1 MKTTNGN
8 NLEALIHLLSS
19 ISENYNMEENADLK
33 TKLQNEGF
41 DFERATH
48 NTVNAIKKLQLK
60 IEAQLTE
67 SEMQASKNLANRA
80 VEFVEKLLSNSNFSF
95 LEFAR
100 SENLVL
106 QNRNLEN
113 LTPADIKKT
122 LIKYYTLKFI
132 EEKGKRENE
141 L

>member
-1 MKTTNGN
+1 M
-8 NLEALIHLLSS
+8 
-19 ISENYNMEENADLK
+19 
-33 TKLQNEGF
+33 
-41 DFERATH
+41 
-48 NTVNAIKKLQLK
+48 
-60 IEAQLTE
+60 
-67 SEMQASKNLANRA
+67 
-80 VEFVEKLLSNSNFSF
+80 EFVEKLLSNSNFSF